1 MSADRDQLRQTF
13 TFSHHETEVA
23 YSAAAWMD
31 TLRTCS
37 STIAMESGA
46 REGLLSCLA
55 RFIDSRYG
63 GRITKRYLFGLCVA
77 RLRPAS
83 H

>member
-1 MSADRDQLRQTF
+1 
-13 TFSHHETEVA
+13 
-23 YSAAAWMD
+23 MD
-31 TLRTCS
+31 TLRTYS

-46 REGLLSCLA
+46 REGLLSCLT
-55 RFIDSRYG
+55 RLIDSRYG

-77 RLRPAS
+77 QRRPAS

>member
-1 MSADRDQLRQTF
+1 
-13 TFSHHETEVA
+13 
-23 YSAAAWMD
+23 
-31 TLRTCS
+31 LRTYS
-37 STIAMESGA
+37 SAIAMENGA

-55 RFIDSRYG
+55 RLVDSRNG

-77 RLRPAS
+77 RR